1 MKHLLPHI
9 LSIFF
14 LSSFFVFSQ
23 NAHFINLTREDG
35 LASNFVR
42 VIDQDSYGYM
52 WFGTDNGLNRY
63 DGINMDLYRNNRQ
76 DASSLSN
83 NHIVDILHT
92 SIGKL
97 IVCTTNS
104 VDVFNYKTEKFEH
117 LNFIDNHIFKG
128 IIETFEN
135 EIWVLTRNNVV
146 NILNADLQ
154 FINSLDLLRLRKN
167 RPSFKKNVN
176 VFKYNKNNLVLYY
189 EGDGFYLL
197 NSKTKKLNFLCNDII
212 PNSIHIIKIYPI
224 SKSEFWIMS
233 LSGVFVVKNGVITN
247 KYVEGDIKTS
257 KNLTS
262 NFVLDLKIMP
272 NNEYWLFTDGGGINI
287 FNSITKKFR
296 YIVNDLNNN
305 YSLAS
310 NFIYTTYIDNN
321 SSLWL
326 GTVKN
331 GVSQFDNE
339 NPFSTYKVI
348 KTENNQKFDVP
359 VISLFLD
366 SKNRIWVGCDGKG
379 LYKFENNILEQVLYD
394 ESIKTISSINQIE
407 SDILIL
413 GTYKNGLSTY
423 NVKEHRLTQQ
433 KYINNLLN
441 LDTKIT
447 FIEKDDNFFY
457 IGGNKIVRFN
467 RKNNSLFINPDINF
481 TSNNLRALSFEKYS
495 NNAFYIGHST
505 GLFKYSNDK
514 FEVTSNLPK
523 KVNSIYKYNEN
534 NYWLATN
541 SGLALIDINKKKTI
555 IYGSESGLNNEN
567 INSILAYNFN
577 SLWLG
582 TSQGISNF
590 NTETKKFTNYT
601 YKDGFIDNSFKSLK
615 SLKLNDGRLVFG
627 GVKGLLVFHP
637 DSIKTKTK
645 TNKVIFTKLFINNKN
660 LALNGNKVLN
670 APLEQ
675 TKLITLNHKDKVIK
689 INFTSFNFKY
699 AKNIKF
705 SYKLEGY
712 NNEWSITK
720 ERSLTYMNLSP
731 GTYTLKV
738 KASSLSGLWDE
749 SYSSITLKVLPAWW
763 QTIWFKILVISFII
777 FIIFIIN
784 KTILNK
790 ERLKRDFEFEKK
802 TLKEQNELDEKQLE
816 FFTNLSHEIRTPL
829 SLIISPVESIIK
841 ETTNLNIKNNLSLI
855 QKNAL
860 RINRLINRGV
870 DFRKTQFKEPDIQ
883 IVQEDIISFLKE
895 LIGSFSDFS
904 MSKHIE
910 LEFISNRDSLLLW
923 FDKYMVETIFYNLLS
938 NAFKYS
944 NKNDKILLKI
954 NLKDE
959 HVSIIVQDFGQGI
972 LKEDIPY
979 IFERFYQSKNH
990 IGGYGIGLALTQEF
1004 VKAHK
1009 GSIKVDSVFGK
1020 GSTFEVIFQLGNS
1033 HFEKSDLVELNNKTE
1048 YVLSENKLSEHNEI
1062 LDVKLKNKT
1071 ILVVED
1077 ETTLRDYLYTNLS
1090 KTYIV
1095 ITAENGLE
1103 ALDIIKNQ
1111 KIHLVVSDIAMP
1123 IMNGFEFCKKLKEN
1137 VKTCDVPIILLTA
1150 KTRNEEK
1157 VEGYETGADAY
1168 LEKPFSLDVLK
1179 SRINN
1184 LLQRRIRLKDK
1195 MVDNLDITIDSETI
1209 NTSDEKFYEQ
1219 TLAIIEKHIDDID
1232 FNITTFSK
1240 ELGMS
1245 KSLIYSKM
1253 SKITNMSIN
1262 NLILT
1267 IRLNKAS
1274 QMLIYTNK
1282 PIVDISLLV
1291 GFQNAKYFS
1300 TSFKKR
1306 FGTTPSKYRDE
1317 KSNLNEI

>member
-1 MKHLLPHI
+1 MKHVLPLI
-9 LSIFF
+9 LSILFLTPFF
-14 LSSFFVFSQ
+14 SVSQ
-23 NAHFINLTREDG
+23 NEHFINLTREDG

-42 VIDQDSYGYM
+42 VIYQDSYGYM
-52 WFGTDNGLNRY
+52 WFGSDNGLNRY
-63 DGINMDLYRNNRQ
+63 DGINMDLYRNNRA
-76 DASSLSN
+76 DKSSLTN
-83 NHIVDILHT
+83 NYVVDILQT
-92 SIGKL
+92 SKGKL
-97 IVCTTNS
+97 LICTTNS
-104 VDVFNYKTEKFEH
+104 VDVFNYKTEKFKNVT
-117 LNFIDNHIFKG
+117 LIDDITYKG
-128 IIETFEN
+128 IIETENN
-135 EIWVLTRNNVV
+135 EIWVLSKNNIV
-146 NILNADLQ
+146 NIFNSNLEPIDSLN
-154 FINSLDLLRLRKN
+154 LLTLKKN
-167 RPSFKKNVN
+167 RKPFENHIN
-176 VFKYNKNNLVLYY
+176 VFKYDKNNLVIHF
-189 EGDGFYLL
+189 EDDGFYLL
-197 NSKTKKLNFLCNDII
+197 NLKTKKLSYLAHDII
-212 PNSIHIIKIYPI
+212 PNSTHIIKIYPI
-224 SKSEFWIMS
+224 SKSEFWIFS
-233 LSGVFVVKNGVITN
+233 LFGVFVVKNGVLTERF
-247 KYVEGDIKTS
+247 VEGDIKNGES
-257 KNLTS
+257 LTS
-262 NFVLDLKIMP
+262 NFILDFKIMP

-287 FNSITKKFR
+287 YNTTTKKFR

-305 YSLAS
+305 HSLAS
-310 NFIYTTYIDNN
+310 NFIYSAYIDHN

-331 GVSQFDNE
+331 GVSQLDDD
-339 NPFSTYKVI
+339 NPFSTYKVTS
-348 KTENNQKFDVP
+348 TEKNQKFDIP
-359 VISLFLD
+359 VTSIFLD
-366 SKNRIWVGCDGKG
+366 SKNRVWVGSDGKG
-379 LYKFENNILEQVLYD
+379 LYKFEDNILKQVIYD
-394 ESIKTISSINQIE
+394 ESIKIISCINQIA
-407 SDILIL
+407 SNILIL
-413 GTYKNGLSTY
+413 GTYNNGVSTF
-423 NVKEHRLTQQ
+423 NITENKLINQN
-433 KYINNLLN
+433 YINQELN
-441 LDTKIT
+441 LDTRIT
-447 FIEKDDNFFY
+447 FIEKDDNSFY
-457 IGGNKIVRFN
+457 IGGNKVVRFN
-467 RKNNSLFINPDINF
+467 KLNNALLIKPDYNF
-481 TSNNLRALSFEKYS
+481 TQNNIRALSFKPISKDASIFGNASGLYKYS
-495 NNAFYIGHST
+495 NN
-505 GLFKYSNDK
+505 K
-514 FEVTSNLPK
+514 FEIISNLTK
-523 KVNSIYKYNEN
+523 KVYSIWKYKGDK
-534 NYWLATN
+534 YWLATN
-541 SGLALIDINKKKTI
+541 NGLALIDIKTNKTI
-555 IYGSESGLNNEN
+555 FYGTESGLNNET
-567 INSILAYNFN
+567 INSLFAYNSKN
-577 SLWLG
+577 LWLG
-582 TSQGISNF
+582 TGQGISKF
-590 NTETKKFTNYT
+590 DIETKNFTNYT

-627 GVKGLLVFHP
+627 GEKGLLVFHP

-645 TNKVIFTKLFINNKN
+645 INKVIFTKLFINHKKLTPNEDKIITE
-660 LALNGNKVLN
+660 
-670 APLEQ
+670 PLEQ
-675 TKLITLNHKDKVIK
+675 TKLITLNRKDKVVT
-689 INFTSFNFKY
+689 INFTAFNLKY

-895 LIGSFSDFS
+895 LTGSFSDFS

-910 LEFISNRDSLLLW
+910 LEFISNQKSLLLW

-944 NKNDKILLKI
+944 NKNNKILLKI
-954 NLKDE
+954 DLKDK

-972 LKEDIPY
+972 LKEDIPH

-990 IGGYGIGLALTQEF
+990 IGGSGIGLALTHEF

-1033 HFEKSDLVELNNKTE
+1033 HFKKSDLVELNNKTE
-1048 YVLSENKLSEHNEI
+1048 YVLSESKLLEHNEI

-1137 VKTCDVPIILLTA
+1137 VKTCDVPVILLTA